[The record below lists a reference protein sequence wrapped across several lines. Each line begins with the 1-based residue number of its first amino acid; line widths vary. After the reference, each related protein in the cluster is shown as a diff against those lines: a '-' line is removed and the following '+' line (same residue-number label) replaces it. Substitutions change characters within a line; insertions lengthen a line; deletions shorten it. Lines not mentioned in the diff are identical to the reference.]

1 VEGGY
6 ICVHGGIVLGKSKR
20 EDEAL
25 RSLVWDRHER
35 GLSNRQIAK
44 ETGVCRNRVNELVKL
59 GPPEEFKRVRAPSR
73 AVAEKPL
80 SEYELL
86 AEIERR
92 LPAEVKAKEDAFKRF
107 MERLEKRRNWDLPFP
122 PEFYGE

>member
-1 VEGGY
+1 MM
-6 ICVHGGIVLGKSKR
+6 K
-20 EDEAL
+20 DEKQL

-59 GPPEEFKRVRAPSR
+59 GPPEEFKRVREPSR

-86 AEIERR
+86 REVDRR
-92 LPAEVKAKEDAFKRF
+92 LPAEVKTREAEFKAA
-107 MERLEKRRNWDLPFP
+107 MEALTRLRRRKFP
-122 PEFYGE
+122 EIGYGYTTEPDF

>member
-1 VEGGY
+1 M
-6 ICVHGGIVLGKSKR
+6 GKSKR

-86 AEIERR
+86 REVDRR
-92 LPAEVKAKEDAFKRF
+92 LPAEVKTRE
-107 MERLEKRRNWDLPFP
+107 LEFEAVMKYLTRRRQGFPFLPDD
-122 PEFYGE
+122 PEF